1 MIKKIYRRNPEH
13 TTREEVIYIGYRQIL
28 DGVISVLTNGR
39 YRSSYSSDA
48 MEDVI
53 LAGIKRRRRK

>member
-1 MIKKIYRRNPEH
+1 MKYKIHRISPEH
-13 TTREEVIYIGYRQIL
+13 ITKKEVIYIGYRQIL
-28 DGVISVLTNGR
+28 DGVISILTNGR
-39 YRSSYSSDA
+39 YWGSYSSDA